1 MLLKQKVAV
10 VYGGAGAIGGA
21 AARVFAREGATV
33 YLVGRTRAKLEAVAA
48 DIAAAGD
55 TARVAPVDVFNQTA
69 VDRHAAAVLA
79 EAGRLDVALNAIAV
93 PHWHGIPLAELSLE
107 EYESSIVGYTRA
119 HFITARA
126 VARHMVA
133 QRSGVILTLSTPAAR
148 LAFPGV
154 LGFGTACAA
163 IEGFSRQLAGEL
175 GPHGVRVV
183 CLRPDAIPE
192 AVAAGSHSR
201 DVFQRVAEG
210 AGITVDRMLA
220 EGAKMTL
227 LKRLATLA
235 EVANTAAFVASDH
248 GGAITATTVNLS
260 CGSVVD

>member
-10 VYGGAGAIGGA
+10 VYGGGGAIGGA
-21 AARVFAREGATV
+21 AARAFAREGATA
-33 YLVGRTRAKLEAVAA
+33 YLAGRTRAKLEAVAD
-48 DIAAAGD
+48 DINAAGGV
-55 TARVAPVDVFNQTA
+55 ARVAPVDVFDQTA
-69 VDRHAAAVLA
+69 VDRHAAEIAA
-79 EAGRLDVALNAIAV
+79 QAGRLDIALNAIAV
-93 PHWHGIPLAELSLE
+93 PHWHGIPLAELTLE
-107 EYESSIVGYTRA
+107 EYERSILGYTRA
-119 HFITARA
+119 QFIIAKA
-126 VARHMVA
+126 VARQMMV

-148 LAFPGV
+148 LVFPGV

-175 GPHGVRVV
+175 GAHGVRVV

-201 DVFQRVAEG
+201 DVFQRVADS
-210 AGITVDRMLA
+210 AGISVAQMLA
-220 EGAKMTL
+220 EGAKVTL
-227 LKRLATLA
+227 LKRLVTLA
-235 EVANTAAFVASDH
+235 EVASTAAFVASDH